1 MKKITLLLCAG
12 MFSLGLN
19 AQEVSEDFDAGLPA
33 GWMTVVNTGSCD
45 WFNGADM
52 PTGPDFAT
60 PAMYFDDDACGSG
73 ADASNVTLMSD
84 VYDLSATDGDLVIT
98 YDVAFQEVAAGDTF
112 VTEWY
117 DGAAWNVLATYD
129 TDLPEILSESFNP
142 SGITNADFQMR
153 WTYDDGA
160 GAWGWHGAVD
170 NFTLDFNVLST
181 DDNQIAGFSMYP
193 NPANDVVTVKAQNEI
208 QNVTFFNILG
218 QKVLE
223 VAPNALSQ
231 EINVD
236 ALKAGVYVVNVTSD
250 EQVGSYRLI
259 KQ

>member
-12 MFSLGLN
+12 LFSLGMN
-19 AQEVSEDFDAGLPA
+19 AQFASEDFDAGLPA
-33 GWMTVVNTGSCD
+33 DWMTVINTGSCD
-45 WFNGADM
+45 WFNGADL
-52 PTGPDFAT
+52 PTGPDFAS
-60 PAMYFDDDACGSG
+60 PGMYFDDDACGNG
-73 ADASNVTLMSD
+73 ADPSNTTLMSA
-84 VYDLSATDGDLVIT
+84 VYDLSGTTGDIT
-98 YDVAFQEVAAGDTF
+98 IAYDVAFQEVASGETF

-129 TDLPEILSESFNP
+129 VDLPEILSESFSP
-142 SGITNADFQMR
+142 TGITNPDFQLR
-153 WTYDDGA
+153 WTYDDAA
-160 GAWGWHGAVD
+160 GAWGWHGGID
-170 NFTLDFNVLST
+170 NFSLDAVLST

-231 EINVD
+231 EINV
-236 ALKAGVYVVNVTSD
+236 ATLKAGVYVVNVTSD
-250 EQVGSYRLI
+250 AQVGSYRLI